1 MDDIYLNSSLTVI
14 ITFLIC
20 VFSYYII
27 FNNYSLIKSKI
38 DGNKYYVQK
47 KESLTDMSETSDH
60 IAKIVNRIKALI
72 EHLKKTYPD
81 DKRTIILEKNFDP
94 TSVLEAPIVKGQT
107 SYSISKGEKIMLCL
121 RTRDEHEELIEL
133 NTMMIVTLHEIAH
146 VCTVSIGHTEEF
158 WENFKWILEEAINI
172 GIYSK
177 QEFSKNPV
185 NYCGMTISNSPIET

>member
-60 IAKIVNRIKALI
+60 IAKIVNRVKSLI

-81 DKRTIILEKNFDP
+81 DPRTKILDKNFDP

-107 SYSISKGEKIMLCL
+107 SYSINKGEKIMLCL
-121 RTRDEHEELIEL
+121 RTRDEDEELIEL
-133 NTMMIVTLHEIAH
+133 NTMMFVTLHEIAH
-146 VCTVSIGHTEEF
+146 VCTVSVGHTEEF
-158 WENFKWILEEAINI
+158 WENFKWVLEEAINI

-185 NYCGMTISNSPIET
+185 KYCGMTITNSPIET

>member
-107 SYSISKGEKIMLCL
+107 SYSINKGEKIMLCL

-133 NTMMIVTLHEIAH
+133 NTMMFVTLHEIAH

>member
-1 MDDIYLNSSLTVI
+1 
-14 ITFLIC
+14 
-20 VFSYYII
+20 
-27 FNNYSLIKSKI
+27 LIKSKI

-107 SYSISKGEKIMLCL
+107 SYSINKGEKIMLCL
-121 RTRDEHEELIEL
+121 RTRDEHEELIGL
-133 NTMMIVTLHEIAH
+133 NTMMFVTLHEIAH

>member
-72 EHLKKTYPD
+72 EHLKKTYQD

-107 SYSISKGEKIMLCL
+107 SYSINKGEKIMLCL

-133 NTMMIVTLHEIAH
+133 NTMMFVTLHEIAH
-146 VCTVSIGHTEEF
+146 VCTVSIGHT
-158 WENFKWILEEAINI
+158 
-172 GIYSK
+172 
-177 QEFSKNPV
+177 
-185 NYCGMTISNSPIET
+185 

>member
-107 SYSISKGEKIMLCL
+107 SYSINKGEKIMLCL

-133 NTMMIVTLHEIAH
+133 NTMMFVTLHEIAH

-185 NYCGMTISNSPIET
+185 NYCGITISNSPIET

>member
-1 MDDIYLNSSLTVI
+1 M
-14 ITFLIC
+14 
-20 VFSYYII
+20 
-27 FNNYSLIKSKI
+27 IKSKI

-107 SYSISKGEKIMLCL
+107 SYSINKGEKIMLCL

-133 NTMMIVTLHEIAH
+133 NTMMFVTLHEIAH

>member
-107 SYSISKGEKIMLCL
+107 SYSINKGEKIMLCL
-121 RTRDEHEELIEL
+121 RTRDGHEELIEL
-133 NTMMIVTLHEIAH
+133 NTMMFVTLHEIAH